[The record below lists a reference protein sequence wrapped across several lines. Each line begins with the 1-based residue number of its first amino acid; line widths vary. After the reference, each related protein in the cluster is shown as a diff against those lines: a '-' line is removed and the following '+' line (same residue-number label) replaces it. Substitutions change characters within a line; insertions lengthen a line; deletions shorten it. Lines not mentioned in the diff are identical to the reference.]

1 MDSSKQQVLYANSK
15 EIQQLNFARNLERNN
30 GATIFFITKEARET
44 ILDFLQGTVKVLWLY
59 FTLT

>member
-1 MDSSKQQVLYANSK
+1 MLYANSK

-44 ILDFLQGTVKVLWLY
+44 ILDFLQGTVKALWLY